1 MAKKKKQQQP
11 KFNAVWIYVPLLIMI
26 GYMYFFGANSGDP
39 VKTEWLKVKEQMIPQ
54 GDVEKITFV
63 TNQNLAEVTIKTD
76 MFWRKVKF
84 GKMDQNGM
92 SSLITTWHEAVKAP
106 KINM

>member
-1 MAKKKKQQQP
+1 MITSESLEEKTT
-11 KFNAVWIYVPLLIMI
+11 YVKDM
-26 GYMYFFGANSGDP
+26 
-39 VKTEWLKVKEQMIPQ
+39 K
-54 GDVEKITFV
+54 
-63 TNQNLAEVTIKTD
+63 VTIKTD